1 MTRKTVQTAKAPIPV
16 GPYSQA
22 VISNGFVFTAGQIGI
37 NPETGK
43 LEDGI
48 AAQTVMA
55 LNNLEAILTDA
66 GSGMGSIIRTN
77 LYLTDISDYSVV
89 NDIYSMR
96 FGAPFP
102 ARSVIAVSNLPLGAL
117 FEIET
122 VAALKEEQY

>member
-1 MTRKTVQTAKAPIPV
+1 MTRKTVQTAKAPMPV

-55 LNNLEAILTDA
+55 LNNLEAIL
-66 GSGMGSIIRTN
+66 
-77 LYLTDISDYSVV
+77 
-89 NDIYSMR
+89 
-96 FGAPFP
+96 
-102 ARSVIAVSNLPLGAL
+102 
-117 FEIET
+117 
-122 VAALKEEQY
+122 